1 LLFPNAPKILFTDAW
16 EGFWFRV
23 YEPRPTPQQPAAPS
37 VGPLLGVHRN
47 ERSRTA
53 LLGVETGLLNKQRQL
68 FDFLE
73 ALGVRDFEAQ
83 VHVVVVAKLN
93 GLSLSVVY

>member
-1 LLFPNAPKILFTDAW
+1 MPPKSCLLMLGKASGFEFTNLA
-16 EGFWFRV
+16 R
-23 YEPRPTPQQPAAPS
+23 PRSSPLAPS